1 MHLPAI
7 VQPAH
12 AGLRIRRHRPGDIGW
27 VISRHAELYAQEYDW
42 DGSFETMV
50 AEIGLGF
57 LRENDPACE
66 CCLIAED
73 PQGQRLGS
81 TMVVRASADEA
92 KLRLVLVEPA
102 ARGMGVGSA
111 LVGAAMQF
119 ARDAGYRRMG
129 LWTNDILVQARR
141 IYERAGFVLESEEVH
156 TSFGH
161 RLVGQYWGRAL

>member
-1 MHLPAI
+1 
-7 VQPAH
+7 
-12 AGLRIRRHRPGDIGW
+12 
-27 VISRHAELYAQEYDW
+27 
-42 DGSFETMV
+42 MV

-66 CCLIAED
+66 CLSDRRRSA
-73 PQGQRLGS
+73 GQRLGS

-141 IYERAGFVLESEEVH
+141 I
-156 TSFGH
+156 
-161 RLVGQYWGRAL
+161 